1 MRLLIINIILFF
13 SVSCGG
19 LGNKQNRGNPVY
31 VAAKEA
37 KFLNDEQLKSRLDD
51 INKKIVS
58 AKYIESL
65 MVGRTSVSVAEID
78 NFYEKIR
85 SNFQEKAMRRLCCCL
100 VKKIKTQLFQ

>member
-1 MRLLIINIILFF
+1 M
-13 SVSCGG
+13 SCGG
-19 LGNKQNRGNPVY
+19 LGNKQNQGNPVY

-78 NFYEKIR
+78 NFY
-85 SNFQEKAMRRLCCCL
+85 
-100 VKKIKTQLFQ
+100 